1 MKNVPSIFRLKKKH
15 TSLSD
20 NDYNQ
25 VDALDVIR
33 EQSISSAMI
42 SAFMA
47 LVIMN
52 ILWAFISMIFD
63 RFFPWFSLL
72 QGIIIGIS
80 VKKFGRGIDWRFPI
94 IASTFAIIAA
104 ITGNFLSALNLTGR
118 EFYTGAL
125 PLIIEISWYTV
136 KTFVIKEF
144 GVVGTIYALASA
156 GIAAF
161 YSNRILDRYQ
171 SLALHKFYTTKK

>member
-1 MKNVPSIFRLKKKH
+1 MKNSPSLFRLKKKH
-15 TSLSD
+15 TSLSN

-25 VDALDVIR
+25 VDVLDLIE
-33 EQSISSAMI
+33 EQSIPSAMI
-42 SAFMA
+42 GAFIA

-80 VKKFGRGIDWRFPI
+80 VKKFGRGLDWRFPI
-94 IASTFAIIAA
+94 IASMFTIVAA
-104 ITGNFLSALNLTGR
+104 VTGNFLSALNLTGR

-125 PLIIEISWYTV
+125 PLITEISWYTV
-136 KTFVIKEF
+136 KVFFIKEF

-171 SLALHKFYTTKK
+171 SLALYKFYLTKK

>member
-52 ILWAFISMIFD
+52 ILWVFISMIFD

-80 VKKFGRGIDWRFPI
+80 VKKPI
-94 IASTFAIIAA
+94 KTVIAEHPYF
-104 ITGNFLSALNLTGR
+104 FQ
-118 EFYTGAL
+118 
-125 PLIIEISWYTV
+125 P
-136 KTFVIKEF
+136 
-144 GVVGTIYALASA
+144 
-156 GIAAF
+156 
-161 YSNRILDRYQ
+161 
-171 SLALHKFYTTKK
+171 